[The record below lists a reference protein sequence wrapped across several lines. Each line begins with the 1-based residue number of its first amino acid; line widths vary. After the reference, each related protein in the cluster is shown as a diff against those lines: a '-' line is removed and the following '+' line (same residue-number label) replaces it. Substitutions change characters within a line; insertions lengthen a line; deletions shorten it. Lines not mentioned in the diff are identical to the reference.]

1 MYAGFA
7 AAADAQNTKIDT
19 STGRTQ
25 VMARIFNAMSG
36 HPELVAGNG
45 RFCTA
50 LMEAYQGK
58 LIGKVGADGCYGVGI
73 RQSDRTRELGAAGA
87 LGIGVKVED
96 GDREILYSAVVE
108 ILEQLQ
114 IGTPETIRKLASFHH
129 PRRVNTMG
137 VIIGGLSHRFQVCDR
152 TEVDDPT

>member
-1 MYAGFA
+1 MYAAFA
-7 AAADAQNTKIDT
+7 AAADGQNTKIDI
-19 STGRTQ
+19 SASRTQ
-25 VMARIFNAMSG
+25 MMARIFNAMSV

-73 RQSDRTRELGAAGA
+73 RQSDRTRELGAGGA

-114 IGTPETIRKLASFHH
+114 IGTQETIRKLTSFQH
-129 PRRVNTMG
+129 PRRVNTMD
-137 VIIGGLSHRFQVCDR
+137 VIVGGLSHRFRIQ
-152 TEVDDPT
+152 TAAS